1 MADKQMHL
9 GRITKMEWA
18 IAILFV
24 AAIVLLIMSFRK
36 SKDTSKAL
44 EQQIEEMS
52 FTFMDEVTKLQQQIR
67 NVELDVEITVQE
79 AGIQVGTSAHRQL
92 LREILE
98 LHRRGYSFDSIAT
111 KKQMNTEEVTQLLT
125 PYVKSKDEGGKVS
138 NDI

>member
-1 MADKQMHL
+1 M
-9 GRITKMEWA
+9 GWA
-18 IAILFV
+18 IAILFA

-52 FTFMDEVTKLQQQIR
+52 FTFMDEINKLQQQVR
-67 NVELDVEITVQE
+67 HVELDAEITVQE
-79 AGIQVGTSAHRQL
+79 AGIDVGTTAHRLL

-98 LHRRGYSFDSIAT
+98 LNRRGYSFDSIAT
-111 KKQMNTEEVTQLLT
+111 KKQMNVEEVTQLLT
-125 PYVKSKDEGGKVS
+125 PYMRTKDEGGKVS

>member
-1 MADKQMHL
+1 
-9 GRITKMEWA
+9 MEWA

-24 AAIVLLIMSFRK
+24 AAIILLILSFRK
-36 SKDTSKAL
+36 TKDSSKAI

-67 NVELDVEITVQE
+67 NVELDAEITVQE
-79 AGIQVGTSAHRQL
+79 AGIEIGTASHRQR

-98 LHRRGYSFDSIAT
+98 LHRRGYSLDSIAM
-111 KKQMNTEEVTQLLT
+111 KQQMSMEEVKQLLA
-125 PYVKSKDEGGKVS
+125 PYIRTKDEGGKAA